1 MADETAA
8 TGQEPTA
15 APVQETTTPTPSA
28 APAAQP
34 AAVDTDKLTT
44 ELAEARREAAKY
56 RTDRKALEAELKK
69 FQDAQRAADDAKLSE
84 QEKMSKRLDELQ
96 AALNAASAER
106 TAVEARN
113 RELALQAV
121 VMERAASAGIAANA
135 IGAAYKLLDKDKID
149 VDDDGRPKDVDKAL
163 KTLIE
168 QYPFLRGTPA
178 TSPANP
184 VKSAAATEDRA
195 SREAALRARIYG
207 TPGGM
212 FDKDNALA
220 HGGGV
225 ILTPSE

>member
-1 MADETAA
+1 MADEQAA

-15 APVQETTTPTPSA
+15 APVQETTTPAQPA
-28 APAAQP
+28 AQVAQP
-34 AAVDTDKLTT
+34 AAVDLEKMAA

-56 RTDRKALEAELKK
+56 RTNGKALEAELKK

-96 AALNAASAER
+96 AALNAAAAER
-106 TAVEARN
+106 AAAEARN

-121 VMERAASAGIAANA
+121 VLEQAASAGIAANA

-149 VDDDGRPKDVDKAL
+149 VDDDGRPKDVAKAL
-163 KTLIE
+163 KALIE
-168 QYPFLRGTPA
+168 QYPFLRSTPA

-184 VKSAAATEDRA
+184 AKGAATEDRA
-195 SREAALRARIYG
+195 TREAALRARIYG